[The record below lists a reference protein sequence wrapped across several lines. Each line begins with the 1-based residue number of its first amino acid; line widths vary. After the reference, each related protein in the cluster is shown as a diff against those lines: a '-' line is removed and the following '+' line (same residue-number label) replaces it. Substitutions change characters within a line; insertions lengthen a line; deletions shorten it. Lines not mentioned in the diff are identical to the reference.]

1 MDRRSGEILL
11 RQSLDGH
18 STEFELIV
26 AAYDGGSPPLSSS
39 AIVRIKVVDK
49 SMPVF
54 VQQFYYAIIPESSEP
69 LSPVLSVQASSPSGR
84 QLIYSIVTG
93 NEDEEFAVDFNTG
106 MLSGFY
112 PSDSH
117 NLFQLELSRC
127 CSYFVTLSLSAML
140 LVTFS
145 SFLIIRKNYDC

>member
-1 MDRRSGEILL
+1 MRGSGELFRVDRRSGNILL
-11 RQSLDGH
+11 RQTLDGH
-18 STEFELIV
+18 NTEFELMV

-54 VQQFYYAIIPESSEP
+54 VQQFYYAIITESAEP
-69 LSPVLSVQASSPSGR
+69 LAPVLSIQASSPSDR

-106 MLSGFY
+106 M
-112 PSDSH
+112 
-117 NLFQLELSRC
+117 
-127 CSYFVTLSLSAML
+127 
-140 LVTFS
+140 
-145 SFLIIRKNYDC
+145 

>member
-1 MDRRSGEILL
+1 M
-11 RQSLDGH
+11 
-18 STEFELIV
+18 V

-54 VQQFYYAIIPESSEP
+54 VQQFYYAIITESAEP
-69 LSPVLSVQASSPSGR
+69 LAPVLSIQASSPSDR

-106 MLSGFY
+106 MWSEYNYSEVDLSNLILPNLTLRRYALGYITFY
-112 PSDSH
+112 IK
-117 NLFQLELSRC
+117 
-127 CSYFVTLSLSAML
+127 
-140 LVTFS
+140 S
-145 SFLIIRKNYDC
+145 S